1 MKDMTDKFCATMDT
15 KEETPILVNMPNNIL
30 KFRQFSNVLY
40 DMDTNDE
47 KIFVLINKA
56 YTFVNTIEE
65 NLKCLSRKFSL
76 I

>member
-47 KIFVLINKA
+47 KIFVLINKS